1 MPNFAYGLTSL
12 CLTLLAGCVSA
23 PPSPEP
29 LLIATGCP
37 AVVPCT
43 LSATNP
49 DKNGALLNDQEATE
63 SDWAQC
69 AAQVDMVYQYQQAQ
83 ARKP

>member
-1 MPNFAYGLTSL
+1 M
-12 CLTLLAGCVSA
+12 TLLAGCASA
-23 PPSPEP
+23 PQSPEP
-29 LLIATGCP
+29 LRIETGCP

-69 AAQVDMVYQYQQAQ
+69 AAQVDMVYQHQQAKAGEQ
-83 ARKP
+83 

>member
-1 MPNFAYGLTSL
+1 M
-12 CLTLLAGCVSA
+12 TLLAGCASA

-29 LLIATGCP
+29 LLIETGCP

-49 DKNGALLNDQEATE
+49 DKNGALLNDQEVTE

-69 AAQVDMVYQYQQAQ
+69 AAQVDLVYQHQQAKAGKQ
-83 ARKP
+83 

>member
-1 MPNFAYGLTSL
+1 
-12 CLTLLAGCVSA
+12 
-23 PPSPEP
+23 
-29 LLIATGCP
+29 
-37 AVVPCT
+37 

-69 AAQVDMVYQYQQAQ
+69 AAQVDMVYQHQQAKAGEQ
-83 ARKP
+83 